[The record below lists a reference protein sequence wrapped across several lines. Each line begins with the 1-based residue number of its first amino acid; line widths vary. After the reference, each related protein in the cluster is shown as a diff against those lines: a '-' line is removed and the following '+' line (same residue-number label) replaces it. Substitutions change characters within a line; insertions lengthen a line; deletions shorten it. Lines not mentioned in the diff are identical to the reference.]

1 MIVEANRSL
10 QRQHLQATPDYR
22 LPPTAL
28 SAMNLCDQT
37 ANRLHVRLLPDLN
50 DLRVACRQSR
60 FQLHQAVEE
69 TGAVAMMINMAGL
82 TDPRSKGFPAKD
94 LQVIEAA
101 RERRRGTR
109 EILTGLNE
117 VIVTTARGPG
127 GLLLILA
134 ILVKSLAVPLAG
146 NRWDHNKCP
155 ALKLRETTPAHHTS
169 GNLYLRSR
177 CLAPMVQGTSLAS
190 HPSVTLFLRSRCLP
204 RTIHPTA
211 TEVWVHR
218 PRNPSHRS
226 NMTREL
232 QPINKLRVLV
242 LNL

>member
-10 QRQHLQATPDYR
+10 QRRHLQATPDYR
-22 LPPTAL
+22 PPPTAL
-28 SAMNLCDQT
+28 FEMNLCDQI
-37 ANRLHVRLLPDLN
+37 ASRLHVQLLPDLN

-69 TGAVAMMINMAGL
+69 TGAVAMMISMAGL
-82 TDPRSKGFPAKD
+82 TDPRSKGFLAKD

-109 EILTGLNE
+109 EILMGLNE
-117 VIVTTARGPG
+117 VIVTTARGLG
-127 GLLLILA
+127 GLLLILV
-134 ILVKSLAVPLAG
+134 ILVKSLAVPLAES
-146 NRWDHNKCP
+146 RWDHSKCP
-155 ALKLRETTPAHHTS
+155 APKLREMIPAHHTS
-169 GNLYLRSR
+169 ANLCLRSR
-177 CLAPMVQGTSLAS
+177 CLAPTVQGTSLAS
-190 HPSVTLFLRSRCLP
+190 HRSVNLFLRSRCLP
-204 RTIHPTA
+204 RTIHPTVTVA
-211 TEVWVHR
+211 WVHH

-232 QPINKLRVLV
+232 HPINQLRVLV